1 MKNRANPIGATLAIL
16 FTLTACADT
25 PPAPDAMPPNATPA
39 PEVAAALDM
48 ADALEIEWGAA
59 PWSPPGWPL
68 KVGDRISRE
77 ALVRLDK
84 SFSPSWVDGVAVNW
98 VDDLPFVGRFYLT
111 EGANETHTYHGH
123 FPLKAD
129 RLYKALLPKHETEFL
144 PPHLWGRDVDHLFRK
159 PGDPWV
165 TTDCTFVRSPCGTLA
180 DLRERWHEP
189 WLRKHG
195 DSGKDGAP

>member
-1 MKNRANPIGATLAIL
+1 MKSRSNPIGATLAVL
-16 FTLTACADT
+16 FTLTACGDT

-48 ADALEIEWGAA
+48 ADALGVEWGAA

-68 KVGDRISRE
+68 KVGDRVSRE
-77 ALVRLDK
+77 TLDRLDK
-84 SFSPSWVDGVAVNW
+84 SFSGWVGGRAVNW
-98 VDDLPFVGRFYLT
+98 VDDLPFSARILGDGAG
-111 EGANETHTYHGH
+111 EGIYHGH

-129 RLYKALLPKHETEFL
+129 RIFKPFISEYL
-144 PPHLWGRDVDHLFRK
+144 PPHLRGSDVDHLFRE
-159 PGDPWV
+159 PGYTMV
-165 TTDCTFVRSPCGTLA
+165 MVDCPPSISHRCNTLA

-195 DSGKDGAP
+195 DGGKDGGP